1 MHRRTNNRLSKKAFT
16 QEIRRLRTRLI
27 PLGRFVHEF
36 ANDIG
41 QPDFFREENAAG
53 FRYQKPDHRHYCL
66 IRAARVV
73 SAFNA
78 AIALAESGFV
88 QELHVLLR
96 TAVEYCSQIDVV
108 LLNYVESPTPDPKV
122 EKYLTS
128 FFADDRRI
136 DGHRSI
142 SLGQELVHN
151 ALGARIDELIDKD
164 KDGKP
169 TSKMMSQSYLSLSYY
184 VHGRY
189 PESMDMYGGQH
200 GHFHLNGMR
209 NTPKDKEAVDILDTY
224 VETASLCFVG
234 IAIQLQLRRVL
245 YSDPIITAWYRDFQM
260 NGRTT

>member
-1 MHRRTNNRLSKKAFT
+1 MHRRTNNRLSKKAFK
-16 QEIRRLRTRLI
+16 QEIQRLRTRLI

-53 FRYQKPDHRHYCL
+53 FRYQNPDHRHYCL
-66 IRAARVV
+66 IRAARIV

-78 AIALAESGFV
+78 AITLAESGFM

-96 TAVEYCSQIDVV
+96 TAIEYCSQIDVV
-108 LLNYVESPTPDPKV
+108 LLNRVGSSEPHPKV
-122 EKYLTS
+122 EKYLTA

-136 DGHRSI
+136 GGHRRI
-142 SLGQELVHN
+142 SLEQEFVHES
-151 ALGARIDELIDKD
+151 LGAQIDQFIGKSD
-164 KDGKP
+164 KP
-169 TSKMMSQSYLSLSYY
+169 TSKLLSQSYLGLSYY

-209 NTPKDKEAVDILDTY
+209 DTPKDKEAIDILETY
-224 VETASLCFVG
+224 IETASLSFIG
-234 IAIQLQLRRVL
+234 IATHLQLRRVL
-245 YSDPIITAWYRDFQM
+245 NSDPIITDWYRDFQM
-260 NGRTT
+260 NGQRPST